1 MNRLGKKSGP
11 PPKSGP
17 TPQGLNI
24 SYNTVRTVKQSGEK
38 KMADIDKALPNV
50 EQEINIPSDVEIAD
64 AEEAEQQELEEQG
77 NPVEITENEDGS
89 VDINYDPAIAS
100 VANTENH
107 YANLA
112 DHLPD
117 DILGRLSSNLFQ
129 NYQDYKNSRK
139 EWENSYKTG
148 LDLLGFKYENRTEPF
163 SGASGATH
171 PVLAEA
177 VTQFQ
182 ALAYK
187 ELLPADGP
195 VRTQII
201 GIPTPEK
208 TQQSNRVKDFMNF
221 QLMDQMKEYEP
232 EFDQM
237 LFYLP
242 LAGSAFK
249 KVYYDEVLQRAVS
262 KFVPADDLIV
272 PYTATSLDDAEAIIH
287 RIKISENELRKQQVA
302 GFYRDIDL
310 KPGQLNEDE
319 LQQKENELEGRTR
332 SKEEDV
338 FNLLECHVNLDLEG
352 FEDINPEDDEP
363 TGIKLP
369 YIVTIEE
376 NSREILSIKRN
387 YEVEDPQ
394 KSKVQYFVHFKFLPG
409 LGFYGFGL
417 IHMIG
422 GLSRTATSALR
433 QLLDA
438 GTLSNLPAGFKQRGI
453 RIRDDAQAIQPGEF
467 RDVDAPGGNI
477 RDSFMML
484 PFKEPSAT
492 LLQLMGV
499 VVNAGQRFASIADL
513 QVGDGNQQAA
523 VGTTVALLE
532 RGSRTMSAIHKR
544 IYAALKNEF
553 KLLARVFKLY
563 LPAEYPYDVVG
574 GQRMIKQQDFDDRV
588 DILPVADPNIFSQT
602 QRISLAQTELQ
613 LATSNPGIHNQYAVY
628 RNMYEALGVKDI
640 DKILIR
646 PQPPQPKDPA
656 LEHIDALAGKPFQ
669 AFPGQDHRA
678 HMTAHLNFMATNIAR
693 NNPVVM
699 ASLEKNIFEHI
710 SLMAQEQVEVE
721 FRNELQQ
728 LQQMQMAMQQNPQ
741 MAQQM
746 QMQVRMLTEKI
757 ESRKAVLIAE
767 MMEEFMKEEK
777 EITSQFDNDPIA
789 KLRAR
794 ELDLRAQ
801 ENYRKEQEAKERI
814 NLDKMKSM
822 MNQMNQ
828 EEKLEQNEDL
838 AHLRADTSLTKTVL
852 QHELKNKDKI

>member
-1 MNRLGKKSGP
+1 
-11 PPKSGP
+11 
-17 TPQGLNI
+17 
-24 SYNTVRTVKQSGEK
+24 
-38 KMADIDKALPNV
+38 MAEIDKALPNEPRKTLEIPGDEELQDKLV
-50 EQEINIPSDVEIAD
+50 EA
-64 AEEAEQQELEEQG
+64 AEEVAEQP
-77 NPVEITENEDGS
+77 NDVEITENEDGS
-89 VDINYDPAIAS
+89 VDIDYDPNA
-100 VANTENH
+100 VAPEGGDEH

-112 DHLPD
+112 EFLPD
-117 DILGRLSSNLFQ
+117 DVLGKMASQLYG
-129 NYQDYKNSRK
+129 NYQDYKSSRK
-139 EWENSYKTG
+139 DWERSYREG
-148 LDLLGFKYENRTEPF
+148 LDLLGFKYDNRTEPF
-163 SGASGATH
+163 QGASGATH

-195 VRTQII
+195 VRTQIL
-201 GIPTPEK
+201 GMPTPDKE
-208 TQQSNRVKDFMNF
+208 QQSQRVKEFMNY
-221 QLMDQMKEYEP
+221 QIMDQMKEYEP

-242 LAGSAFK
+242 LSGSTFK
-249 KVYYDEVLQRAVS
+249 KVYYDEVEGRAVS

-302 GFYRDIDL
+302 GFYRDVEL
-310 KPGQLNEDE
+310 KPGQVREDE
-319 LQQKENELEGRTR
+319 LQQKENELEGRTKSGR
-332 SKEEDV
+332 DDDV
-338 FNLLECHVNLDLEG
+338 FTLLEYHINLDIEG
-352 FEDINPEDDEP
+352 FEDVGADGLP

-387 YEVEDPQ
+387 YEIGNQ
-394 KSKVQYFVHFKFLPG
+394 KKNKIQYFVHFKFLPG

-422 GLSRTATSALR
+422 GLSRTATAALR

-453 RIRDDAQAIQPGEF
+453 RIRDDAQSIQPGEF

-477 RDSFMML
+477 RDAFMML
-484 PFKEPSAT
+484 PFKEPSQT
-492 LLQLMGV
+492 LLNLLGV

-513 QVGDGNQQAA
+513 QIGDGNQSAA

-553 KLLARVFKLY
+553 KLMARVFKLY
-563 LPAEYPYDVVG
+563 LPQEYPYDVVG
-574 GQRMIKQQDFDDRV
+574 GQRMIKQTDFDDRV

-613 LATSNPGIHNQYAVY
+613 LAASNPQIHNQYEIY
-628 RNMYEALGVKDI
+628 RNMYEALGVKNI

-646 PQPPQPKDPA
+646 PQPPVPKDPA
-656 LEHIDALAGKPFQ
+656 LEHIDALAGRPFQ

-678 HMTAHLNFMATNIAR
+678 HITAHLNFMGTNIAK
-693 NNPVVM
+693 NNPVVT

-710 SLMAQEQVEVE
+710 SLMAQEQSEIE
-721 FRNELQQ
+721 FRDELAQ
-728 LQQMQMAMQQNPQ
+728 LQQMQQAAQMNPQ
-741 MAQQM
+741 MAQQT
-746 QMQVRMLTEKI
+746 QIEIKMLSEKI

-767 MMEEFMKEEK
+767 MMEEFLQQEK
-777 EITSQFDNDPIA
+777 QISGDFGNDPVA

-794 ELDLRAQ
+794 ELDLRAM
-801 ENYRKEQEAKERI
+801 ENERKEREGEDRI
-814 NLDKMKSM
+814 NLDRMRSM
-822 MNQMNQ
+822 MNQQNQ
-828 EEKLEQNEDL
+828 DEKLEQNEEL
-838 AHLRADTSLTKTVL
+838 AKLRANTSIEKTILSKTLPKADDMMGNVAIIRG
-852 QHELKNKDKI
+852 KNDSN

>member
-1 MNRLGKKSGP
+1 
-11 PPKSGP
+11 
-17 TPQGLNI
+17 
-24 SYNTVRTVKQSGEK
+24 
-38 KMADIDKALPNV
+38 MADIDKVLPNISEQPEQTTDELAV
-50 EQEINIPSDVEIAD
+50 EMSEQLQEQTQPGE
-64 AEEAEQQELEEQG
+64 
-77 NPVEITENEDGS
+77 VEITNTEDGG
-89 VDINYDPAIAS
+89 VEIDFDPSQMTPGDAS
-100 VANTENH
+100 DFN
-107 YANLA
+107 ANLA
-112 DHLPD
+112 EFLDSQQLTV
-117 DILGRLSSNLFQ
+117 IGSSLYS
-129 NYQDYKNSRK
+129 NYVDYKTSRK
-139 EWENSYKTG
+139 DWEKAYTSG
-148 LDLLGFKYENRTEPF
+148 LDLLGFKYEDRSEPF
-163 SGASGATH
+163 SGASGASH

-187 ELLPADGP
+187 ELLPANGP
-195 VRTQII
+195 VRTQVV
-201 GIPTPEK
+201 GVQTPEK
-208 TQQSNRVKDFMNF
+208 TQQSNRVKDFMNY
-221 QLMDQMKEYEP
+221 QLMDKMKEYEAD
-232 EFDQM
+232 FDQM

-242 LAGSAFK
+242 LSGSAFK
-249 KVYYDEVLQRAVS
+249 KIYYDEVLQRAVS
-262 KFVPADDLIV
+262 KFVPAEDLIV
-272 PYTATSLDDAEAIIH
+272 PYTATSLEDAEAIVH

-302 GFYRDIDL
+302 GFYRDIDIS
-310 KPGQLNEDE
+310 PGQDNLSDIEK
-319 LQQKENELEGRTR
+319 KEMELEGV
-332 SKEEDV
+332 SKTGKDEGV
-338 FNLLECHVNLDLEG
+338 FTLLECHVNLDLEG
-352 FEDINPEDDEP
+352 FEDMGPDGEP

-376 NSREILSIKRN
+376 NSREILSIRRN
-387 YEVEDPQ
+387 YEQNDPL
-394 KSKVQYFVHFKFLPG
+394 KNKIEYFVHFKFLPG

-433 QLLDA
+433 QLIDA

-453 RIRDDAQAIQPGEF
+453 RIRDDAQSIKPGEF

-477 RDSFMML
+477 RDAFMTL
-484 PFKEPSAT
+484 PFKEPSQT
-492 LLQLMGV
+492 LLNLLGV

-544 IYAALKNEF
+544 IYSALKNEF

-574 GQRMIKQQDFDDRV
+574 GQRTVKQLDFDDRV

-613 LATSNPGIHNQYAVY
+613 LAMSNPQMHNLYQAY
-628 RNMYEALGVKDI
+628 RNMYEAIGVKDV
-640 DKILIR
+640 DTILIR

-678 HMTAHLNFMATNIAR
+678 HITAHLNFMATNIAR
-693 NNPVVM
+693 NNPPVM

-710 SLMAQEQVEVE
+710 SLMSQEQVEME
-721 FRNELQQ
+721 FREEMQQ
-728 LQQMQMAMQQNPQ
+728 LQQMQMQAQQNPQ

-746 QMQVRMLTEKI
+746 QMQAMQITQKI
-757 ESRKAVLIAE
+757 ESRKAVLISE
-767 MMEEFMKEEK
+767 MMQEFMEEEK
-777 EITSQFDNDPIA
+777 KITSQFDNDPIA

-801 ENYRKEQEAKERI
+801 ENARKEKEGEERI
-814 NLDKMKSM
+814 NLDKMRTM
-822 MNQMNQ
+822 MNQQNQ
-828 EEKLEQNEDL
+828 DEKLQQNEEL
-838 AHLRADTSLTKTVL
+838 ANLRADTSIQKTIL
-852 QHELKNKDKI
+852 SKKLGN